1 MNSRTPLTLAASAG
15 ACALALGVTA
25 PAMAAPAA
33 GQDDKAMVPVF
44 HGVPGLVVDVY
55 ANGDELLG
63 DFKPGAVTAPQ
74 SLDAGTYDIQVFA
87 AGKGP
92 DGTPAIE
99 KTIEVPAG
107 ANATIAAHLSA
118 DGKPQLTAFV
128 NDVSKIDAG
137 KARLTVRHVGAA
149 PAVDVRA
156 GGQPVFKDLENPKE
170 ATTTVDTGTV
180 SADVV
185 LAGTN
190 TVAIGPADLNLKEGT
205 SNVVYAWGSAQ
216 DKNLALA
223 TQPFSGMQSAPNAVN
238 AGAGGAAVTSNSSDQ
253 WLARTA
259 VAGTVT
265 VTGVLVAR
273 RINVWRHRA
282 TTVAGPG
289 RRTARVTPPARCDT
303 RRGPRRTG
311 PAGGRHRAGRHG
323 RPRGSRRRRVVPLR
337 TGARRPPRV
346 GRTRGARGR
355 RHRRPRRV
363 RRTLRRTAKS
373 PGRSTARRRRA
384 GGLSRGVAFDGR
396 EGRPSVLDVPP
407 DRPPGSHTHHLRAPV
422 RPRRGWLLGQ
432 PGRHGGALAGLRP
445 GEHAGRNRAR
455 TSPGTGTARQRRS
468 PRNWRVRWHT
478 SSPRT

>member
-1 MNSRTPLTLAASAG
+1 MRSRTPLTLAASAG
-15 ACALALGVTA
+15 VCALALGVTA

-33 GQDDKAMVPVF
+33 EQDNKAMVSVF

-74 SLDAGTYDIQVFA
+74 PLDAGTYDIQVFA
-87 AGKGP
+87 AGQGP

-99 KTIEVPAG
+99 KKIEVPAG

-128 NDVSKIDAG
+128 DNVSQVDES
-137 KARLTVRHVGAA
+137 KARLTVRHVAAA

-156 GGQPVFKDLENPKE
+156 GGQPVFKGLENPKE
-170 ATTTVDTGTV
+170 ATTVVDAGTV

-223 TQPFSGMQSAPNAVN
+223 TQTFSGTQSAPNAVN
-238 AGAGGAAVTSNSSDQ
+238 AGAAVTSNSSGQ
-253 WLARTA
+253 WLAWAA

-273 RINVWRHRA
+273 R
-282 TTVAGPG
+282 
-289 RRTARVTPPARCDT
+289 TAA
-303 RRGPRRTG
+303 RRG
-311 PAGGRHRAGRHG
+311 
-323 RPRGSRRRRVVPLR
+323 
-337 TGARRPPRV
+337 
-346 GRTRGARGR
+346 
-355 RHRRPRRV
+355 
-363 RRTLRRTAKS
+363 
-373 PGRSTARRRRA
+373 
-384 GGLSRGVAFDGR
+384 
-396 EGRPSVLDVPP
+396 
-407 DRPPGSHTHHLRAPV
+407 
-422 RPRRGWLLGQ
+422 
-432 PGRHGGALAGLRP
+432 
-445 GEHAGRNRAR
+445 
-455 TSPGTGTARQRRS
+455 
-468 PRNWRVRWHT
+468 
-478 SSPRT
+478 